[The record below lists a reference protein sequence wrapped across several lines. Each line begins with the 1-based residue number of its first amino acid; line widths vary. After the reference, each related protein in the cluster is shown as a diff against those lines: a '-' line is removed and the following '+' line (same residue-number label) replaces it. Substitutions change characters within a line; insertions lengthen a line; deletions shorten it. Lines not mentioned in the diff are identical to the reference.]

1 MESPASHASVLPRVR
16 ILPRRATERQ
26 VEGLSANARR
36 VTQALVVTDVPT
48 DTMATQAKRMANAC
62 HATATSMA
70 ANPTNARQG
79 RVSAAVSQV

>member
-1 MESPASHASVLPRVR
+1 MISPASHASVLPRVR
-16 ILPRRATERQ
+16 ILPRLATERQ

-36 VTQALVVTDVPT
+36 VTQALDVTDVPT
-48 DTMATQAKRMANAC
+48 DTMGTLAKRMANAC

-79 RVSAAVSQV
+79 RVSAAVSRV